1 MEYNSWELDNKTNH
15 IHEEVS
21 KSGVIDKLLSPQS
34 LVDNSVKIYCSII
47 TFLQLEDCSQSFS
60 GRNFC
65 RKRLQL

>member
-34 LVDNSVKIYCSII
+34 LVDNSVKIYCSI
-47 TFLQLEDCSQSFS
+47 LQLEDRSHSFS